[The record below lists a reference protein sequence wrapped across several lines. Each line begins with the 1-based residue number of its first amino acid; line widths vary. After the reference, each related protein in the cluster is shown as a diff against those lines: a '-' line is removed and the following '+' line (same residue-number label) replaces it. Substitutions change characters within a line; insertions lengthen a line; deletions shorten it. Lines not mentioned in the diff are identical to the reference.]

1 MERLHCCP
9 APIQQPLSVEPMVF
23 RGVPGQQG
31 DERFPPPVETKG
43 AGQDG
48 LVNVEVV
55 LRHCDKFMEQTSSAL
70 LPLQVLAASDS
81 AISSQTLAPSSWT
94 MGWNQQAAFLLIT
107 NTIIQ

>member
-1 MERLHCCP
+1 MGRLHCCP

-43 AGQDG
+43 AGQDRV
-48 LVNVEVV
+48 VNIDVV

-70 LPLQVLAASDS
+70 LPVQVLAASDS